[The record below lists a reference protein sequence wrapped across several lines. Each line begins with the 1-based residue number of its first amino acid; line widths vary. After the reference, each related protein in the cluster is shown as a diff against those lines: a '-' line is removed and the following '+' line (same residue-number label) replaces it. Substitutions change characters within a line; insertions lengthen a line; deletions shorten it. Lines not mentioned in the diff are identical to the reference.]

1 MANVASTVVNIVMT
15 TVLLTDDVLCWL
27 QTLKAEFTQ
36 QESML
41 KDLEVDA
48 EKFREEKKFEAAERL
63 EQQLSLLKVTRFQ
76 PFTCLIV
83 LLIWINLDAHCIVN
97 LLSESAQL
105 YSGWMVTLLSCKH
118 Q

>member
-1 MANVASTVVNIVMT
+1 MAGDASTVVSGGMT
-15 TVLLTDDVLCWL
+15 AVLLTGDTLCRL

-36 QESML
+36 QENML

-76 PFTCLIV
+76 PFICLIM
-83 LLIWINLDAHCIVN
+83 LLIWINLDARRTPN
-97 LLSESAQL
+97 LYQNWPRFVADK
-105 YSGWMVTLLSCKH
+105 WSCF
-118 Q
+118 